1 LVELAPDKITSVTT
15 YNSQVPAPLPRFKE
29 RQDGAEKPQPLD
41 EQRRASSKMGPGLI
55 KDGAMLC
62 GYQER
67 KVDLANGIADILFF
81 HCSMMLCH
89 DDALSRRCSVTMML
103 CHDLWPK
110 PTTTRTPFSSR

>member
-1 LVELAPDKITSVTT
+1 MRRALSRSSYCSIHKAAHTIRIRSGLVELAPDKITSVTT

-89 DDALSRRCSVTMML
+89 DDALSR
-103 CHDLWPK
+103 
-110 PTTTRTPFSSR
+110 